1 MITIETI
8 DSIVNILLKVGIVVL
23 VSILVYK
30 LYKYFTTTY
39 TTIKN
44 KQVENEKVKLYA
56 TIDPKLVREELN
68 NLIKEYTARYMT
80 KNIMVNQIK
89 FIKNDQMDEM
99 TREITKQVILEMS
112 DLYLTY
118 CKLIYNISNE
128 DELLTLIY
136 KMVVDVVLDM
146 VTRFNEATE

>member
-1 MITIETI
+1 MTTIESI
-8 DSIVNILLKVGIVVL
+8 NLIVNILIKISILIL

-39 TTIKN
+39 SSIKN
-44 KQVENEKVKLYA
+44 KQVENEKVKLYS

-68 NLIKEYTARYMT
+68 ALIREYTARYMT
-80 KNIMVNQIK
+80 KNIMVNQIN

-99 TREITKQVILEMS
+99 VREITKEVILEMS

-128 DELLTLIY
+128 DELLEVIY
-136 KMVVDVVLDM
+136 KLVVDVVLDM
-146 VTRFNEATE
+146 VTKFNDTIQ

>member
-1 MITIETI
+1 MTTIESI
-8 DSIVNILLKVGIVVL
+8 NLIVNILIKISILVL

-39 TTIKN
+39 SSIKN
-44 KQVENEKVKLYA
+44 KQVENEKVKLYS

-68 NLIKEYTARYMT
+68 ALIREYTARYMT
-80 KNIMVNQIK
+80 KNIMVNQIN

-99 TREITKQVILEMS
+99 VREITKEVILEMS

-128 DELLTLIY
+128 DELLEVVY
-136 KMVVDVVLDM
+136 KLVVDVVLDM
-146 VTRFNEATE
+146 VTKFNDTVQ